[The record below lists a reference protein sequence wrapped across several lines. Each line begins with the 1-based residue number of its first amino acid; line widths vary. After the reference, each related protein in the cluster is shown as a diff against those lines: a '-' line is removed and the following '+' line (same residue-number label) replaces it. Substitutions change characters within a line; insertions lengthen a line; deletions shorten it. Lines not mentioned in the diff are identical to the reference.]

1 MIRRK
6 RQYKV
11 SSDSRSLSTHCR
23 QRGFSIIELMIALVL
38 VAVGASLAL
47 PSYVDMIEKRHV
59 TRGAEQLLA
68 FVNSAQLESVK
79 WNQVLNVS
87 YTRVGDSEW
96 CVGANLG
103 ATVCDCTVTATND
116 AQFCG
121 INGNAWK
128 FDDDLAGD
136 RVLVKAMSGDDG
148 GDNAYTFEP
157 NRGMFVNMDDSF
169 QVEMHSSSSKY
180 QLQIMVTQTGQAVL
194 CSKNAAHAVNGYSVC
209 PVTVTEEEAEVSS

>member
-6 RQYKV
+6 RQFLFA
-11 SSDSRSLSTHCR
+11 SERGSLHPSLT
-23 QRGFSIIELMIALVL
+23 QSGFSIIELMIALVL
-38 VAVGASLAL
+38 VAIAASLAL

-79 WNQVLNVS
+79 WNQDLNVS
-87 YTRVGDSEW
+87 YKRVGDSDW

-103 ATVCDCTVTATND
+103 ATICDCTVTDTSN

-121 INGNAWK
+121 INGSAWK

-157 NRGMFVNMDDSF
+157 ERGIFVNMDDTF
-169 QVEMHSSSSKY
+169 QVEMHSSTSKY

-194 CSKNAAHAVNGYSVC
+194 CSKNAAHAVTGYAVC
-209 PVTVTEEEAEVSS
+209 PATESEEVSS

>member
-6 RQYKV
+6 RQIFFA
-11 SSDSRSLSTHCR
+11 SDNGSLSPR
-23 QRGFSIIELMIALVL
+23 RVQSGFSIIEMMIALLL
-38 VAVGASLAL
+38 VAIGASLAL

-68 FVNSAQLESVK
+68 FVNSAQLEAVK
-79 WNQVLNVS
+79 WNQNLNVS
-87 YTRVGDSEW
+87 YTRAGDSEW

-103 ATVCDCTVTATND
+103 ATICDCTVTDTSN

-121 INGNAWK
+121 INGSAWK
-128 FDDDLAGD
+128 FDDGLAGD
-136 RVLVKAMSGDDG
+136 RVLVKAMSGDAG

-157 NRGMFVNMDDSF
+157 TRGIFVNMDDTF

-180 QLQIMVTQTGQAVL
+180 QLQIMVTRTGQAVL
-194 CSKNAAHAVNGYSVC
+194 CSKNSAHAVTGYAVC
-209 PVTVTEEEAEVSS
+209 PAAVSEEVSS

>member
-6 RQYKV
+6 RQFLFAC
-11 SSDSRSLSTHCR
+11 DNGSLPTR
-23 QRGFSIIELMIALVL
+23 RIQGGFSIIEMMIALLL
-38 VAVGASLAL
+38 VAIGASLAL

-79 WNQVLNVS
+79 WNQDLNVS

-103 ATVCDCTVTATND
+103 ATVCDCTVTDTTN

-121 INGNAWK
+121 INGSPWK
-128 FDDDLAGD
+128 FDDGLAGD
-136 RVLVKAMSGDDG
+136 RVLVKSMSGDDG

-157 NRGMFVNMDDSF
+157 ERGIFVNMDDTF

-180 QLQIMVTQTGQAVL
+180 QLQIMVTRTGQAVL
-194 CSKNAAHAVNGYSVC
+194 CSKNEAHAVTGYSVC
-209 PVTVTEEEAEVSS
+209 PATESEEVSS